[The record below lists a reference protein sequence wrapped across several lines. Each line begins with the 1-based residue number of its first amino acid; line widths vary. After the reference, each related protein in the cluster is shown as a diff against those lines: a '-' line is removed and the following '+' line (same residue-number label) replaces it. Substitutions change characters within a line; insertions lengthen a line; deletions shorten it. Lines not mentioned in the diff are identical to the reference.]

1 MESHTVAGVPSRNL
15 RSRELQRL
23 VRTEWEQQR
32 YFPLQ
37 LATELSRQFATHGL
51 QFFKVN
57 KTFTHVSVARPQFL
71 DLETTPVS
79 ENIKRIIAHINAHP
93 KCSRRQLIETLA
105 PSPPQPAVIEIKPET
120 EAPGSACRLQAA
132 GAEGPPE
139 GGTPNVPAATAEP
152 TPEQN
157 AIIADLH
164 WLVHQGHVIEFA
176 DGRLETAKKPAP
188 RPPKP
193 EKKPA
198 EEKPVAEGEAALS
211 TTEPVSPGGSCRC
224 DRRAEI
230 QAPAET
236 PAPAAESVA
245 ERAPATLPPMKRP
258 RRRLSRRRDDCTGAV
273 ELYETCSV
281 FHAQIEARL
290 NVAPSYKFLASFNST
305 ALLTLPMPFSKLGLA
320 PAVLEGVRAAGYI
333 TPTPIQLRAIPL
345 VLAGRDVIGSA
356 QTGTGKTAAFALPI
370 LSKLGQ
376 HAPGPRALILEPTR
390 ELAAQVETA
399 FHDYARFT
407 NLKTTVVF
415 GGVGYGRQNDE
426 LRAGTDIVVATP
438 GRLLDHLER
447 GTVRLDKV
455 QFLVLD
461 EADRML
467 DMGFLPDVR
476 RIVERCPRQRH
487 TSLFSATIPPQIE
500 TLIQWAMK
508 NPETI
513 EIGAR
518 RTPAETVKHVI
529 YPVADSQK
537 SDLLL
542 ELLKRVNYNSV
553 LVFCRT
559 KHGADRIAGLLKRNN
574 HAVAVLH
581 SNRTQR
587 EREQALKG
595 FRDGRFEVLV
605 ATDIAARGLD
615 IADVSHVINYDVP
628 QHPEDYIHRIGRTGR
643 AEHSGDAFTIMTAED
658 ASHVFAIERF
668 ISQKIPRVK
677 LENFD
682 YKYTMLFEEGK
693 ARPAQ
698 RRFPRQSPR
707 RARPRRLPLRHGQ
720 TEKVTTGTELA
731 LRC

>member
-1 MESHTVAGVPSRNL
+1 
-15 RSRELQRL
+15 
-23 VRTEWEQQR
+23 
-32 YFPLQ
+32 
-37 LATELSRQFATHGL
+37 
-51 QFFKVN
+51 
-57 KTFTHVSVARPQFL
+57 
-71 DLETTPVS
+71 
-79 ENIKRIIAHINAHP
+79 
-93 KCSRRQLIETLA
+93 
-105 PSPPQPAVIEIKPET
+105 
-120 EAPGSACRLQAA
+120 
-132 GAEGPPE
+132 
-139 GGTPNVPAATAEP
+139 
-152 TPEQN
+152 
-157 AIIADLH
+157 
-164 WLVHQGHVIEFA
+164 
-176 DGRLETAKKPAP
+176 
-188 RPPKP
+188 
-193 EKKPA
+193 
-198 EEKPVAEGEAALS
+198 
-211 TTEPVSPGGSCRC
+211 
-224 DRRAEI
+224 
-230 QAPAET
+230 
-236 PAPAAESVA
+236 
-245 ERAPATLPPMKRP
+245 
-258 RRRLSRRRDDCTGAV
+258 
-273 ELYETCSV
+273 
-281 FHAQIEARL
+281 
-290 NVAPSYKFLASFNST
+290 
-305 ALLTLPMPFSKLGLA
+305 MPFIKLGLA
-320 PAVLEGVRAAGYI
+320 PNVLDGVRAAGYI
-333 TPTPIQLRAIPL
+333 QPTAIQLRAIPL

-376 HAPGPRALILEPTR
+376 HNAAGPRALILEPTR

-399 FHDYARFT
+399 FRDYARFT
-407 NLKTTVVF
+407 NLKITVVF
-415 GGVGYGRQNDE
+415 GGVGYGRQNDD
-426 LRAGTDIVVATP
+426 LRAGTDIIVATP

-447 GTVRLDKV
+447 GTVRLDQV

-476 RIVERCPRQRH
+476 RIVERCPRHRH
-487 TSLFSATIPPQIE
+487 TALFSATIPPQIE

-559 KHGADRIAGLLKRNN
+559 KYGADRIAGLLKRNN

-595 FRDGRFEVLV
+595 FRDGRFEALV

-615 IADVSHVINYDVP
+615 IADVSHVVNYDVP

-643 AEHSGDAFTIMTAED
+643 AEASGDAFTIMTAED

-682 YKYTMLFEEGK
+682 YRYTALFEEGK
-693 ARPAQ
+693 
-698 RRFPRQSPR
+698 
-707 RARPRRLPLRHGQ
+707 HGQ
-720 TEKVTTGTELA
+720 PSGGFPGKVRGVRVHGGYHFGPA
-731 LRC
+731 RRRR